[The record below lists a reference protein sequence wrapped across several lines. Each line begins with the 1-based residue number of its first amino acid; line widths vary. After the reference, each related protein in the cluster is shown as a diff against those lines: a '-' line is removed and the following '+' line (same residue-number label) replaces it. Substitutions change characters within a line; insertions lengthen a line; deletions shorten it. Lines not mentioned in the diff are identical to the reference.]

1 MTIKAATMK
10 ITETK
15 HNPVK
20 NSVDQRG
27 PGHTKDEDKNNLC
40 YKVYQTFTK
49 MYLIVLM

>member
-27 PGHTKDEDKNNLC
+27 PRHTKDEDKNNLC
-40 YKVYQTFTK
+40 YKVSDIYKNVFD
-49 MYLIVLM
+49 